1 MRSCDVEFGRA
12 TTSVLDIGFE
22 VSGPSDGLAVLLMH
36 GFPYS
41 VRAYDEVVDVLSD
54 AGLRVIVPHLRG
66 YGATR
71 FLDPSTMR
79 SGEQAVLGND
89 LRELLDALQ
98 IERALLCG
106 YDWGGRAACVV
117 AALWPERCH
126 GLVTC
131 GGYNIQNI
139 AESVHPAP
147 PEIEYANWYQYYF
160 NTERG
165 RAGLTNDRCGIARLL
180 WTLWSPTWTFDDTT
194 FERSAEVF
202 DNPDFV
208 EVVIHSYRHRY
219 GYVKGDPAVV
229 DVELALAVQPHIAVP
244 TINLASQASAWP
256 VKDSRAEHAHFSGAY
271 EQRLLPGIGHNVPQE
286 APVDFAAAVLDLAK
300 NT

>member
-1 MRSCDVEFGRA
+1 MKWSTSFLTPVFASSSRTFAATEQPAFSIHRRCDLENRPCWA
-12 TTSVLDIGFE
+12 TTFASC
-22 VSGPSDGLAVLLMH
+22 
-36 GFPYS
+36 
-41 VRAYDEVVDVLSD
+41 
-54 AGLRVIVPHLRG
+54 
-66 YGATR
+66 
-71 FLDPSTMR
+71 STHCR
-79 SGEQAVLGND
+79 LN
-89 LRELLDALQ
+89 ALCC
-98 IERALLCG
+98 ADTTG
-106 YDWGGRAACVV
+106 GGRAACVV

-126 GLVTC
+126 RLVTC

-208 EVVIHSYRHRY
+208 DVVIHSYRHRY
-219 GYVKGDPAVV
+219 GYVKGDLAVV